1 MRVQSRC
8 SRKAP
13 PGAFFVGAIF
23 WLCLPWLVL
32 VIGAAPVQAAPD
44 CALADSVKTE
54 SVQAEKV
61 LDGDTLVLTDGRR
74 VRLIGVNTPEVE
86 HPPRPAEPLADDAL
100 RQLQAMAGK
109 SRLYLEIGA
118 QPRDHYGRTLGHLYA
133 ADGRNVIAELL
144 RQGLGFQVAIPP
156 NLDHADCYA
165 AAQTHAREA
174 GAGVWTHDYF
184 KPQPADS
191 DTLKGGYQRI
201 QGRVEKVSLTKK
213 VIWVDLAGKVSLK
226 LDRRHAAYLEGA
238 TLDLVVAQSRA
249 GPGSG
254 DLALEVRGW
263 LIDRTSWGGRMQQQI
278 ASGQR
283 KRFMVNLSHFS
294 QWETLPVSA
303 QSR

>member
-1 MRVQSRC
+1 MREQFRC
-8 SRKAP
+8 NRKAP
-13 PGAFFVGAIF
+13 RGAFFVGVFRRLI
-23 WLCLPWLVL
+23 LPGLAL
-32 VIGAAPVQAAPD
+32 VISAAPVQATPD
-44 CALADSVKTE
+44 CSLPDAAKAE

-100 RQLQAMAGK
+100 RQLQQLAGK
-109 SRLYLEIGA
+109 SPLYLQVGD

-144 RQGLGFQVAIPP
+144 RSGMGFQVAIPP
-156 NLDHADCYA
+156 NLAHADCYA
-165 AAQTHAREA
+165 AAQAQARNA
-174 GAGVWTHDYF
+174 GTGVWKHDYF

-191 DTLKGGYQRI
+191 DTLKGGYQRV

-226 LDRRHAAYLEGA
+226 LDRRHAAYLDDA
-238 TLDLVVAQSRA
+238 TLDQVVAQSRA
-249 GPGSG
+249 GPGAAG
-254 DLALEVRGW
+254 LVLEVRGW
-263 LIDRTSWGGRMQQQI
+263 LIDRSKWGGRMQQQI
-278 ASGQR
+278 ATGQR

-294 QWETLPVSA
+294 QWETLPVSN
-303 QSR
+303 QSH

>member
-1 MRVQSRC
+1 MRVYSRS

-13 PGAFFVGAIF
+13 RGAFFVGAVYGWSLL
-23 WLCLPWLVL
+23 WLALL
-32 VIGAAPVQAAPD
+32 AAPVRAAPD

-54 SVQAEKV
+54 SVQAEAV

-100 RQLQAMAGK
+100 RQLQQLAGK
-109 SRLYLEIGA
+109 SPLYLQVGA
-118 QPRDHYGRTLGHLYA
+118 EPRDHYGRTLGHLYA

-165 AAQTHAREA
+165 AAQAQARQV
-174 GAGVWTHDYF
+174 GAGVWSHDYF
-184 KPQPADS
+184 RPQPADS
-191 DTLKGGYQRI
+191 DRLKGGYQRI

-213 VIWVDLAGKVSLK
+213 VIWVDLAGNVSLK
-226 LDRRHAAYLEGA
+226 LDRRHAAYLEGV
-238 TLDLVVAQSRA
+238 TLDQVVAQSRA
-249 GPGSG
+249 GPGRG
-254 DLALEVRGW
+254 ALVLEVRGW
-263 LIDRTSWGGRMQQQI
+263 LIDRSRWGGRMQQQI